1 MSTPPWIRSTGE
13 SDPVVARLKARAGD
27 PRPDSVHH
35 GSTDPDPG
43 LETGTG
49 EASESPPQ
57 VPIEEPSASPT
68 SLSDVPRE
76 LEVHPRPGADIAATL
91 RGRVRGEKRDEGE
104 EELPPPAHFPQSTL
118 AILKTGSAIFGL
130 VACIVGG
137 FALGG
142 GFDEPADVEA
152 AAHSRAAEPTQNTS
166 REEPDDPCR
175 ASQDAH
181 HLRGNGPGDRL
192 SSLGV
197 VAAFEYAYY
206 VKKDPEAAARL
217 TTPEAGVA
225 PERLH
230 AEGIGVLPE
239 GTEHCIDAST
249 DGDNV
254 VALRLTEFRPESAPL
269 VIHQR
274 IHTRLDEDGLYAIT
288 KIEHTGTPAG

>member
-118 AILKTGSAIFGL
+118 AILKTGSAMFGL

-137 FALGG
+137 FALGLISNWG
-142 GFDEPADVEA
+142 QILLGNAQWADVVA
-152 AAHSRAAEPTQNTS
+152 FVVLVLVLIVRPSGLLGQ
-166 REEPDDPCR
+166 
-175 ASQDAH
+175 
-181 HLRGNGPGDRL
+181 
-192 SSLGV
+192 SLGRSK
-197 VAAFEYAYY
+197 A
-206 VKKDPEAAARL
+206 
-217 TTPEAGVA
+217 
-225 PERLH
+225 
-230 AEGIGVLPE
+230 
-239 GTEHCIDAST
+239 
-249 DGDNV
+249 
-254 VALRLTEFRPESAPL
+254 
-269 VIHQR
+269 
-274 IHTRLDEDGLYAIT
+274 
-288 KIEHTGTPAG
+288 